1 MLAISAPKKRAHGS
15 LGTEKFTSPVST
27 IGLTTTTLPRRRRT
41 VMSVRIMRGWLLAGL
56 PPMSMTKSDFSMS
69 REIVPAPLPITLA
82 SPTPLAW
89 WQ

>member
-1 MLAISAPKKRAHGS
+1 
-15 LGTEKFTSPVST
+15 
-27 IGLTTTTLPRRRRT
+27 
-41 VMSVRIMRGWLLAGL
+41 MSVRIMRGWLLAGL

-69 REIVPAPLPITLA
+69 SREIVPAPLPITLA